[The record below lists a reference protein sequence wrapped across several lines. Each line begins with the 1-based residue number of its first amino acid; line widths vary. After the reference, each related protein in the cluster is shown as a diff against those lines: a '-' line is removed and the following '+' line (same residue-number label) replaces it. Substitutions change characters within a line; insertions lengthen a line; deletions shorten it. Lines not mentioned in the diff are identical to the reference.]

1 MLGTASRAALFPR
14 ALIPFLPVASFG
26 PTVFGKTDPC
36 RGKGPAENHTV
47 PRPVPRN
54 ALVTKSVLPE
64 AIVPRHPWIP
74 EMAQSEA
81 PLSSVLAELGETGA
95 PEAVSAGD
103 VVEVF
108 QHRSL
113 GFLLTLFGLISALP
127 IVGAI
132 PGISILV
139 ATLIVV
145 VIVQSFVGG
154 GSLWLPRFIR
164 HRKLERRRFERSIEK
179 ARPWV
184 EWIDGLLKPRLI
196 AVVGG
201 RTQRWTISAAAML
214 LALAYYPLAFV
225 PWGVTAP
232 ALGVLAF
239 GLGMMTCDGVLV
251 LFGYGLSAVTAYVLV
266 ISL

>member
-1 MLGTASRAALFPR
+1 MLETASHAALFPS
-14 ALIPFLPVASFG
+14 ALIPFLSRCL
-26 PTVFGKTDPC
+26 VFG
-36 RGKGPAENHTV
+36 GTV
-47 PRPVPRN
+47 SRN
-54 ALVTKSVLPE
+54 ALVTKRVLPK
-64 AIVPRHPWIP
+64 AVVPSRLWIP
-74 EMAQSEA
+74 DMARAEA
-81 PLSSVLAELGETGA
+81 PLSSVLDELAATGA
-95 PEAVSAGD
+95 REAVSAGD

-127 IVGAI
+127 IIGAI

-139 ATLIVV
+139 ATLILV
-145 VIVQSFVGG
+145 VIIQSFVGG

-164 HRKLERRRFERSIEK
+164 HRKLDRRRFDKSIEK

-184 EWIDGLLKPRLI
+184 EWIDRLLKPRLV

-201 RTQRWTISAAAML
+201 RTQRWSISAAATL
-214 LALAYYPLAFV
+214 LALTFYPLAFV

-239 GLGMMTCDGVLV
+239 GLGMMACDGVLV

-266 ISL
+266 LSL